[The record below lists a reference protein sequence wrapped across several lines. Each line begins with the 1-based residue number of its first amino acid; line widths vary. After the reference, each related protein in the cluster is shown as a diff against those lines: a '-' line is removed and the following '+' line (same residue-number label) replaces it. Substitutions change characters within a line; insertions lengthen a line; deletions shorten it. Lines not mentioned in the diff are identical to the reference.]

1 MNKLYKL
8 INNIVT
14 GGLSGGF
21 ESEPLRKTVI
31 INLFSIIG
39 IIFMIFYGIKTIIHF
54 NIFYALIVLSFALLT
69 SIVFF
74 YLRITKK
81 YKVTGYLLVTMLTIL
96 LHFFLIYGGEENTTF
111 LWFYVYPIFSL
122 FILGLRR
129 GIYFIVFLLTS
140 TLLLFYIDPDFMAD
154 YGSNLKS
161 RFISTFIAVSLM
173 AIIYEVV
180 RKKTYKALI
189 ETNDKKTFY
198 LNKVMEQQK
207 EIITQSEKLKN
218 ANKELEQHRNQ
229 LEHLVKERTEELE
242 IAKEKAEESDR
253 LKSAFLANMSH
264 EIRTPM
270 NAIIGFSNLLIDPE
284 IEDKLKKEM
293 VSHLITNTNSLL
305 KLIEDIIDISKIES
319 GQLTANIKKVNIH
332 KILVEIHEEFIE
344 KTEFSEKKFIKLILD
359 NDLNNEILE
368 INTDASHLNQI
379 FTNLLDNAFK
389 FTDKGEI
396 HFGYIKISKSNRE
409 YLQFF
414 VKDTGIGL
422 SEEQQKLIFQ
432 RFTKAEISKQKLYRG
447 AGLGLSICKSLVEML
462 GGEIRVESEEK
473 RGATFY
479 FTIPYDNSEIIEKT
493 SQPKKN
499 KSPKYNWKN
508 KSILIAED
516 EESNFQYL
524 NILLTKTGANIFH
537 AKNGQEAIDIVKNQN
552 IDAILMDIKM
562 PVMNGLEATRHI
574 KALGKKIPIIA
585 QTAFT
590 FEFEEKI
597 SFDSGCDAYITKPVR
612 GAKLLSLLDEF
623 FNE

>member
-1 MNKLYKL
+1 MNRTVNK
-8 INNIVT
+8 ITQIIRCNI
-14 GGLSGGF
+14 SGGF
-21 ESEPLRKTVI
+21 ESEPVRKIVI

-39 IIFMIFYGIKTIIHF
+39 IIFMVSFGIQSIIKYEKL
-54 NIFYALIVLSFALLT
+54 YAIVLFIAAIVVFSVFLYLQKSKNFKIAGLSIILIMFLLE
-69 SIVFF
+69 I
-74 YLRITKK
+74 YLVIN
-81 YKVTGYLLVTMLTIL
+81 
-96 LHFFLIYGGEENTTF
+96 GGLKGTAY
-111 LWFYVYPIFSL
+111 LWFFVFPILSLFTLGLVLGSIFTCLLLGITSVLFFINPTFMYPYDPVLEYIFIFS
-122 FILGLRR
+122 
-129 GIYFIVFLLTS
+129 FLAVYL
-140 TLLLFYIDPDFMAD
+140 IA
-154 YGSNLKS
+154 
-161 RFISTFIAVSLM
+161 ITF
-173 AIIYEVV
+173 EFV
-180 RKKTYKALI
+180 RDKTYKSLLLS
-189 ETNDKKTFY
+189 NKKQSLY
-198 LNKVMEQQK
+198 LEKITQQQK
-207 EIITQSEKLKN
+207 EI
-218 ANKELEQHRNQ
+218 EQHRNQ

-253 LKSAFLANMSH
+253 LKSAFLANVSH

-284 IEDKLKKEM
+284 IGDKLKKEM
-293 VSHLITNTNSLL
+293 VSHLTTNTNSLL
-305 KLIEDIIDISKIES
+305 KLIEDIIYISKIES
-319 GQLTANIKKVNIH
+319 GQLRTDIIKVDIH
-332 KILVEIHEEFIE
+332 HVLAEIHEEFID
-344 KTEFSEKKFIKLILD
+344 KTEFSEKKYIKLILD
-359 NDLNNEILE
+359 NDLNNKTFELS
-368 INTDASHLNQI
+368 TDPKHLKQI
-379 FTNLLDNAFK
+379 VLNLLDNAFK

-396 HFGYIKISKSNRE
+396 HFGYKKIVKNDKK

-422 SEEQQKLIFQ
+422 SEKQQKLIFQ
-432 RFTKAEISKQKLYRG
+432 RFTKAEINQQKLYRG

-462 GGEIRVESEEK
+462 GGEIRVESEEN
-473 RGATFY
+473 RGTTFN
-479 FTIPYDNSEIIEKT
+479 FTIPFDNSEVIERT
-493 SQPKKN
+493 LQPKKN

-537 AKNGQEAIDIVKNQN
+537 AINGQEAIDIVKNQN

-574 KALGKKIPIIA
+574 KALNKNIPIIA

-597 SFDSGCDAYITKPVR
+597 SFDSGCDAFIPKPVH